1 MLGIAGARRQP
12 TVGIFSSYSTLIA
25 SRSHALR
32 GNAGSTDRCRDVELC
47 GCWSLGMDSHGGPWE
62 PEGPSVCRL
71 HLVPML
77 CVGMQAARTVTAMR
91 SCVVVGV

>member
-25 SRSHALR
+25 SRSHAPR
-32 GNAGSTDRCRDVELC
+32 GHAGSTDRYRDAELC
-47 GCWSLGMDSHGGPWE
+47 GCWSIGMDSQGGPWE

-71 HLVPML
+71 HLVPIL
-77 CVGMQAARTVTAMR
+77 RVGMQAVRTVTAMLN
-91 SCVVVGV
+91 CVVAGV